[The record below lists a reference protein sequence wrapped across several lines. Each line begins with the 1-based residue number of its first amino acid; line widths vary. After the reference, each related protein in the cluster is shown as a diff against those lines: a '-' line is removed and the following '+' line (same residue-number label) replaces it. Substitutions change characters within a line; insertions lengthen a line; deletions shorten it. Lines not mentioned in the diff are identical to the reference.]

1 MTLDHILVAASA
13 LLLLSIVVSK
23 LSSRLGVPVL
33 LLFLALG
40 MLAGSDGPGGIYFD
54 NARIAQALG
63 VVALALILFAGG
75 LETEPKRIRPVVW
88 QGVSLAT
95 LGVAITAF
103 LVGWFVHVAFGFS
116 WREGLLLGVIVSST
130 DAAAVFAVLRSSG
143 VNLRG
148 NLESLLEFE
157 SGSNDPMAV
166 FLTIAMIELISQ
178 PDTPVVSLIP
188 MFFLQMGVGAAFG
201 YGAGKLMT
209 FAINRLRLQY
219 DGLYPVFTLSA
230 TLFTYAAAAA
240 LGGSGFLAVYL
251 AAIIFGSSDFIH
263 KKSLIRFHDGLAW
276 LMQIAMFLTLGL
288 LVFPHRLV
296 PIIGIGLLTSL
307 FLIFIAR
314 PASVFASLLFAR
326 LGSKDKLLISWVG
339 LRGAVPIILAT
350 FPMVAGLPGAET
362 YFNIV
367 FFIVLTSGLLQGT
380 TISVV
385 ARWLGVEAAA
395 RPERKAP
402 LVYEPD
408 GAARNDLL
416 EIIVPPN
423 SPVVGRRVLELGL
436 PEGTLIAL
444 LVRDDE
450 VAAPGGGTVIE
461 AGDLLLVFAHR
472 DDQRVVEQLLAGSQ
486 A

>member
-1 MTLDHILVAASA
+1 MALEHILVAAST

-63 VVALALILFAGG
+63 VVALVLILFAGG

-95 LGVAITAF
+95 LGVVITAF

-166 FLTIAMIELISQ
+166 FLTIAMIELISK
-178 PDTPVVSLIP
+178 PETPVAGLIP
-188 MFFLQMGVGAAFG
+188 MFFLQMGVGAAAG

-219 DGLYPVFTLSA
+219 DGLYPVFTLCAALLTYSA
-230 TLFTYAAAAA
+230 TAA
-240 LGGSGFLAVYL
+240 LGGSGFLTIYL

-263 KKSLIRFHDGLAW
+263 KQSLIRFHDGLAW
-276 LMQIAMFLTLGL
+276 LMQITMFLTLGL

-296 PIIGIGLLTSL
+296 PIIGIGLLASL
-307 FLIFIAR
+307 FLIFVAR

-326 LGSKDKLLISWVG
+326 LGFKDKLLVSWVG
-339 LRGAVPIILAT
+339 LRGAMPIILAT
-350 FPMVAGLPGAET
+350 FPMLAGLPGAET
-362 YFNIV
+362 CFNLV

-380 TISVV
+380 TISAV
-385 ARWLGVEAAA
+385 ARRLGVEAAA

-408 GAARNDLL
+408 SAAKNDLL
-416 EIIVPPN
+416 EIVVPPN
-423 SPVVGRRVLELGL
+423 SPVAGRRVLELRL
-436 PEGTLIAL
+436 PDGTLIVL
-444 LVRDDE
+444 LVRGDE
-450 VAAPGGGTVIE
+450 TLVPGGGTVIE

-472 DDQRVVEQLLAGSQ
+472 DDRQIIQQLIAGSQ